1 MSNFSYIVE
10 LSYSACEVDHGL
22 DGSAAFESLVAAVH
36 LGVGLLHEGRPE
48 LVLGLRKR
56 ITICID
62 SKVGKL

>member
-10 LSYSACEVDHGL
+10 LSYSASEVNHGL
-22 DGSAAFESLVAAVH
+22 NGGATLEGLVAAVH

-48 LVLGLRKR
+48 LVLRLRKR